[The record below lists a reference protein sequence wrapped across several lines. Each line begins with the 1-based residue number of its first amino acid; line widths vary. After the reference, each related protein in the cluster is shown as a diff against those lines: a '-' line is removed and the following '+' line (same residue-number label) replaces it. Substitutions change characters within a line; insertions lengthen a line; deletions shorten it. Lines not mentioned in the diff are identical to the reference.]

1 MKRIVTLFLVLIL
14 AISLAACA
22 APAAPSQSRPEVSS
36 APTTQ
41 APDTLPSQIP
51 TTAPITA
58 PTVPATTAPPA
69 DDGITNFTVYDI
81 NGNAIRLSDLVGKPI
96 VLNFWASWCGPCQAE
111 MPDFQAAYETY
122 GEDVQFVMINLT
134 DGTQETV
141 QTASDFIAG
150 KGYTF
155 PVYFDR
161 NGSAAQMFKI
171 RSIPSTFFIDAEGN
185 TVISAVGM
193 ISADRLWAGIT
204 LIRSKNS

>member
-1 MKRIVTLFLVLIL
+1 MRRISAFFFAIL
-14 AISLAACA
+14 LAAALAACA
-22 APAAPSQSRPEVSS
+22 APASPSQTRLDASS

-41 APDTLPSQIP
+41 VPDTLPSQLP
-51 TTAPITA
+51 TAVPTTA
-58 PTVPATTAPPA
+58 PTVPPTTAPPA

-81 NGNAIRLSDLVGKPI
+81 NGDPVRLSDLVGKPV

-111 MPDFQAAYETY
+111 MPDFQSAYETY
-122 GEDVQFVMINLT
+122 GEEVQFVMVNLT

-141 QTASDFIAG
+141 QTATDFIAG
-150 KGYTF
+150 TGYTF

-161 NGSAAQMFKI
+161 NGSAAQLFKV

-193 ISADRLWAGIT
+193 ISADRLWAGIA
-204 LIRSKNS
+204 LIR

>member
-1 MKRIVTLFLVLIL
+1 MKRLVTLFLVLIL

-22 APAAPSQSRPEVSS
+22 APAAPSQSRPEASS

-51 TTAPITA
+51 TTAPTTA

-81 NGNAIRLSDLVGKPI
+81 NGNTIRLSDLVGKPI

-171 RSIPSTFFIDAEGN
+171 RSIPSTFFIDAEGHVLTYGLGAMN
-185 TVISAVGM
+185 WEALQIAL
-193 ISADRLWAGIT
+193 D
-204 LIRSKNS
+204 LILPKQ